1 MPSSLLPLKRS
12 IQLVRKTPW
21 PTDFFASHRL
31 PAACW
36 PCMRVQMLHSAHP
49 AAPTANCIAF
59 FPHDFDSRVFHS
71 FFLRNEIVSFSAVRE
86 SVRHLS
92 AKFFPHSTSFLLS
105 PSPSRSLDAVP
116 DARTR
121 LLSSVSNLSSFPLTG
136 HAGVTFANFYRF
148 YDSSALR
155 LAFHG
160 SCLAAQFTPLSTYV
174 PHVDFICASV
184 HGSLF
189 ALLLRG

>member
-1 MPSSLLPLKRS
+1 MLALHASADVALRSPGGPGGQLHRIFSARLRLARLPL
-12 IQLVRKTPW
+12 
-21 PTDFFASHRL
+21 
-31 PAACW
+31 
-36 PCMRVQMLHSAHP
+36 
-49 AAPTANCIAF
+49 
-59 FPHDFDSRVFHS
+59 
-71 FFLRNEIVSFSAVRE
+71 FFLRNEIVSFSALRA

-92 AKFFPHSTSFLLS
+92 AKFFPHSTSFPLCSFFLSLLLAR
-105 PSPSRSLDAVP
+105 PLDAVP